1 MQDQHE
7 LEAIAPFKRGF
18 KESLEAQA
26 TQATTCQQLLA
37 SNLLSGEERKA
48 MQNYRAEIDG
58 LLGEIQTATRRAVFN
73 LQDDNLEKEAQ
84 REIHSFFRE
93 NPSAHQLSFIK
104 FLRFFT
110 HLRDHTGLLERGW
123 KFALHAVRELQIPEK
138 SDFYNQFIRFRVE
151 PCLTQAGAIK
161 IFLRRM
167 GFILGIPV
175 RMTEDKK
182 AEKLARYYMD
192 RDYRFSAVY
201 QENLYTMF
209 EPVAIPDLKAAG
221 SVETQKKIQA
231 SHRLNAGGS
240 QAWNTT
246 PFYSLA
252 YDRFLL
258 DQERKKYPSVV
269 HIDTHMGAEAHVIKG
284 DIIRNLTR
292 KVSHLQ
298 PTEIEALYAD
308 FLHTYFE
315 LVTDICLVDLGLE
328 SGMRRLFLF
337 HLGPYSFYNLTKRFL
352 QQAQTGTFHRKKGPT
367 IVKYI
372 PAELLKLIL
381 MTWWRTVVLP
391 TIGPEK
397 DDYGLYTSLV
407 RQIRSQMQKALKESN
422 CADINQPEFIARVGA
437 PTALIYKRFQT
448 F

>member
-26 TQATTCQQLLA
+26 AQANTCQQLLA

-48 MQNYRAEIDG
+48 MQNYRAEVDS
-58 LLGEIQTATRRAVFN
+58 LLGEIQTATRRAIFN

-93 NPSAHQLSFIK
+93 NPSAHQLSFIT

-110 HLRDHTGLLERGW
+110 HLREHTHLLERGW
-123 KFALHAVRELQIPEK
+123 KHALHAVREAQIPEK
-138 SDFYNQFIRFRVE
+138 SDFYTQFVRFRVE
-151 PCLTQAGAIK
+151 PCLTQVGALK
-161 IFLRRM
+161 TVLRRT

-175 RMTEDKK
+175 RHVEDKK
-182 AEKLARYYMD
+182 SEKVARYFMD

-201 QENLYTMF
+201 QEDLYSRF
-209 EPVAIPDLKAAG
+209 EPVALP
-221 SVETQKKIQA
+221 EQKSSTPAESQKIQA

-308 FLHTYFE
+308 FLHTYFD
-315 LVTDICLVDLGLE
+315 LVTDICVMDLGLDP
-328 SGMRRLFLF
+328 GLRRLFLF

-352 QQAQTGTFHRKKGPT
+352 QQAQTGTFQRKKGAT

-381 MTWWRTVVLP
+381 MTWWRTMVLP
-391 TIGPEK
+391 GIGPEK

-407 RQIRSQMQKALKESN
+407 RQIRSQMQKALKETN
-422 CADINQPEFIARVGA
+422 CSDINQGEFIARVGA
-437 PTALIYKRFQT
+437 PIALIYKRFQT
-448 F
+448 Y